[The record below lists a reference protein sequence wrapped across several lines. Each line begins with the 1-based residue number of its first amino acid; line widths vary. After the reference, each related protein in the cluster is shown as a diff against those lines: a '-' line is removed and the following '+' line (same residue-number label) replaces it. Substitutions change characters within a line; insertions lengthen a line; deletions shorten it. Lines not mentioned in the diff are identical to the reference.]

1 MTRSKWKGRKRNGVT
16 GMDDYIKRDE
26 ALSFPFANGHYDHK
40 NANEHFIF
48 GCESYKEWLEDLPIA
63 DVRENRRGEWEV
75 VDAEEPRRYGCSI
88 CKVLVWHESN
98 YCPRCGAIM
107 DGVKE

>member
-1 MTRSKWKGRKRNGVT
+1 MT
-16 GMDDYIKRDE
+16 DYIKRDG

-63 DVRENRRGEWEV
+63 DVRENVHGEWI
-75 VDAEEPRRYGCSI
+75 EETDRHLHWHCSHCGYVI
-88 CKVLVWHESN
+88 GVLKMDSD
-98 YCPRCGAIM
+98 YCPHCGSQM
-107 DGVKE
+107 NGGNEK